1 MTRAVAATAKTRA
14 TPDRLHPTQFG
25 VTLHE
30 THPPV
35 RWRVLSLCPAT
46 CRFFTHFFLQA
57 RVYAEWN
64 DFILGGWLVLQR
76 STFYIFKRLQLMA
89 QHMAEG

>member
-1 MTRAVAATAKTRA
+1 MSRDMPLFHA
-14 TPDRLHPTQFG
+14 
-25 VTLHE
+25 
-30 THPPV
+30 
-35 RWRVLSLCPAT
+35 
-46 CRFFTHFFLQA
+46 FFLQA